1 MHYSATNKIT
11 IFLVFFFFLIIN
23 FVSTGGHTDVWDGM
37 VTFLLAE
44 SMATKQTAKLHPDI
58 PTVSNSN
65 PADPPRSM
73 IGYEVQYNMIVT
85 GRYAEWVQQS
95 MPLEPVYSTRSL
107 LLPAIS
113 VPFYYAAVVTSL
125 APTLVIPFFVN
136 SFIIALTSLV
146 VFCFSLELYSSKKIA
161 FLLGLIFTGCSF
173 ILPYNTSFFPQPLQ
187 SLLII
192 TAAFFIFKSLHF
204 HSAFICSYTRNYD
217 ALEIANK
224 KRSLFFASLGGLL
237 LGLSVFAHPTSVIV
251 IPGFVAYSFFSMR
264 RNKKS
269 LISFLLA
276 VSIALFFVGL
286 VNYLRFGSF
295 TEFGYG
301 SYYGTLSYNTYGG
314 STGLVG
320 LLASPG
326 KGLIIYFPVVI
337 LLPLALKYMYGEN
350 RWLFFLISYIITVH
364 WLYFGT
370 LADTES
376 RFWSG
381 ELSWGPRYLVPLLP
395 LITLALGTLLARFK
409 QSRSLLRGALLV
421 LCFTGFIVNLP
432 GILVWSPYGT
442 IYAWNEEG
450 LASVPNSLDV
460 IAWNPNH
467 SPVILHF
474 KALMEDYVGDINPEQ
489 WLHTSWHY
497 ISYGLAP
504 CSYDLYLFC
513 NWGIIPIVALLSIDV
528 YLALK
533 IMNNVSIVSIR
544 ELVRKIEA

>member
-1 MHYSATNKIT
+1 MHYIATKKST

-23 FVSTGGHTDVWDGM
+23 LASTGGHTDVWDGM

-73 IGYEVQYNMIVT
+73 VGYEVQYNMIVT
-85 GRYAEWVQQS
+85 GRYAEWVEQS

-125 APTLVIPFFVN
+125 APILLIPFLVN

-146 VFCFSLELYSSKKIA
+146 VFCLSLELYSSKKIA

-187 SLLII
+187 SLLFI

-204 HSAFICSYTRNYD
+204 HPSFICNYTRSYD
-217 ALEIANK
+217 ALQIANK
-224 KRSLFFASLGGLL
+224 KRSLIFASLGGLF
-237 LGLSVFAHPTSVIV
+237 LGLSVIAHPTSVIV
-251 IPGFVAYSFFSMR
+251 IPGFVAYSLLSMR
-264 RNKKS
+264 HNKKS
-269 LISFLLA
+269 LVSFLLA
-276 VSIALFFVGL
+276 VSIVLFFMGL

-301 SYYGTLSYNTYGG
+301 NYYGTLSYNTYGG
-314 STGLVG
+314 STGLLG

-326 KGLIIYFPVVI
+326 KGLIIYFPIVI
-337 LLPLALKYMYGEN
+337 LLPLALRYMYGEN
-350 RWLFFLISYIITVH
+350 RGLFFLIIYIIAVH

-370 LADTES
+370 LDDTES

-381 ELSWGPRYLVPLLP
+381 ALAWGPRYLVPVLP
-395 LITLALGTLLARFK
+395 FITLALGTLLAHFK
-409 QSRSLLRGALLV
+409 RSRLLSRGALLV
-421 LCFTGFIVNLP
+421 LCITGFIVNLP

-442 IYAWNEEG
+442 FYAWNKEG

-460 IAWNPNH
+460 IAWNPNY

-474 KALMEDYVGDINPEQ
+474 KALMEDYVGNINAEQ

-504 CSYDLYLFC
+504 CSYDLYILC
-513 NWGIIPIVALLSIDV
+513 NWGIIPTVLLLSIDV

-533 IMNNVSIVSIR
+533 IINNVGIVSIR
-544 ELVRKIEA
+544 GAIRKIET